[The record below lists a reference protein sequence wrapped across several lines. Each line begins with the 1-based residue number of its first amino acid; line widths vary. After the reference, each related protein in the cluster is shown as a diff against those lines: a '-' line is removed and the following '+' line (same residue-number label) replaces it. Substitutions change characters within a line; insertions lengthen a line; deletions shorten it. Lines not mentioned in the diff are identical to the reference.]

1 MSQPISRTLVETY
14 LRTRGIAAL
23 HETGSL
29 RFHPICYY
37 RRDEHSP
44 TETWP
49 AMIASVTGLE
59 GGITGAQRTWL
70 ATYGSEKAPIETP
83 RRAMV
88 YLLGHAVRFGASGEV
103 MAAGEGIETI
113 LSLRCVLPEMA
124 MSAALSAAHL
134 SAILFPDTLRRLYIP
149 RDNDPAGDGP
159 MMTLLERARAAGS
172 EALVVSPPLGD
183 FTAELT

>member
-29 RFHPICYY
+29 RFHPRCYY

-59 GGITGAQRTWL
+59 GGITGAHRTWL
-70 ATYGSEKAPIETP
+70 ATDGSDKAPIETP
-83 RRAMV
+83 RRAMGD
-88 YLLGHAVRFGASGEV
+88 LLGHAVRFGASGEV
-103 MAAGEGIETI
+103 MAAGERSEERRVGKE
-113 LSLRCVLPEMA
+113 CV
-124 MSAALSAAHL
+124 STCRSRW
-134 SAILFPDTLRRLYIP
+134 SPDP
-149 RDNDPAGDGP
+149 
-159 MMTLLERARAAGS
+159 
-172 EALVVSPPLGD
+172 
-183 FTAELT
+183 

>member
-29 RFHPICYY
+29 RFHPRCYY

-59 GGITGAQRTWL
+59 GGITGAHRTWI
-70 ATYGSEKAPIETP
+70 ATDGSDKAPIEPP
-83 RRAMV
+83 RRAMGD
-88 YLLGHAVRFGASGEV
+88 LLGPAVRFRASGEV
-103 MAAGEGIETI
+103 MSAGESIETI
-113 LSLRCVLPEMA
+113 LSLRVVIPEVAIQPSLP
-124 MSAALSAAHL
+124 AAPL
-134 SAILFPDTLRRLYIP
+134 
-149 RDNDPAGDGP
+149 
-159 MMTLLERARAAGS
+159 
-172 EALVVSPPLGD
+172 SPPL
-183 FTAELT
+183 FPTPPRHP